1 LFQKKKKELRHWPT
15 LKTVHIADPRFK
27 ATIYCRFGLMISKP
41 TQLEISDKTQL
52 LYLKRSFLDHHFSH
66 VGNIYNFVLKQA
78 F

>member
-1 LFQKKKKELRHWPT
+1 
-15 LKTVHIADPRFK
+15 
-27 ATIYCRFGLMISKP
+27 MISKP
-41 TQLEISDKTQL
+41 TLLKISHKTQL